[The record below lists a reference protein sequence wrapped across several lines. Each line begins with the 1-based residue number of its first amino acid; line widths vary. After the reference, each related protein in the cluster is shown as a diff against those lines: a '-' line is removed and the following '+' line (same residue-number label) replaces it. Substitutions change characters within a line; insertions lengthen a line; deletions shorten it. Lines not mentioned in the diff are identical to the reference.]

1 MVGITAKTMATEI
14 RRQQQLS
21 QQIVA
26 GQTAVSTGISLTKP
40 SDNSL
45 AWVQVS
51 DVGRAQAQQAAWQ
64 TNIAYGKARAGNAES
79 NLGEITNLLTRAQDL
94 AISARNGSLND
105 TSRAAIVE
113 EMNTIRTTITE
124 LLNEKDYQGTPVFDD
139 TTSTLVPVSRG
150 LNLAVVGT
158 RQDVSE
164 GIDVN
169 GTAMTMDDIF
179 TSVIAAV
186 QGGDDTAVAGAVGS
200 IQSAI
205 GHVVVEQAKQG
216 VRGDR
221 LDTIGER
228 LTDVDLDLTERRA
241 NLESTDLTKVI
252 SEVSAKLLQLD
263 AAQSAFARITKQT
276 LFDLIG

>member
-64 TNIAYGKARAGNAES
+64 TNVAYGKARAGNAES

-113 EMNTIRTTITE
+113 EMNTIHTTITE

-158 RQDVSE
+158 RQEVSE

-169 GTAMTMDDIF
+169 GAAMTMDDIF

-186 QGGDDTAVAGAVGS
+186 QSGGDSAVSGAVDA

-205 GHVVVEQAKQG
+205 SHVVVEQAKQG

-252 SEVSAKLLQLD
+252 SDVSAKLLQLD